1 MVGKTIINNVAFDV
15 FITKDVEILDKNNN
29 SFLLKE
35 RLSEKEMKRYFN
47 CFFVESDNSITFQ
60 VNKEIRMNE
69 LKTQKLEIN
78 YIMSDKIR
86 SDRNFKKI
94 DFKTKNK
101 LEFTFVHKGIENP
114 KFEII
119 EFSDSNFTNNKFRLV
134 NDYNNFIDSENNSLL
149 FSEKNFITNVEET
162 MVSITLNP
170 NISKH
175 KYSQS
180 DNGSYI
186 LNKDRIFYLVLK

>member
-69 LKTQKLEIN
+69 LKTKKLEIN
-78 YIMSDKIR
+78 
-86 SDRNFKKI
+86 
-94 DFKTKNK
+94 FKTDILKITKAGKGGIKN
-101 LEFTFVHKGIENP
+101 E
-114 KFEII
+114 
-119 EFSDSNFTNNKFRLV
+119 
-134 NDYNNFIDSENNSLL
+134 SES
-149 FSEKNFITNVEET
+149 
-162 MVSITLNP
+162 
-170 NISKH
+170 
-175 KYSQS
+175 
-180 DNGSYI
+180 
-186 LNKDRIFYLVLK
+186 

>member
-69 LKTQKLEIN
+69 LKRQKLEIN

-101 LEFTFVHKGIENP
+101 LKIKP
-114 KFEII
+114 
-119 EFSDSNFTNNKFRLV
+119 L
-134 NDYNNFIDSENNSLL
+134 
-149 FSEKNFITNVEET
+149 
-162 MVSITLNP
+162 TL
-170 NISKH
+170 
-175 KYSQS
+175 
-180 DNGSYI
+180 
-186 LNKDRIFYLVLK
+186 

>member
-69 LKTQKLEIN
+69 LKRQKLEIN

-94 DFKTKNK
+94 DFNINIKYC
-101 LEFTFVHKGIENP
+101 EC
-114 KFEII
+114 
-119 EFSDSNFTNNKFRLV
+119 LV
-134 NDYNNFIDSENNSLL
+134 VY
-149 FSEKNFITNVEET
+149 
-162 MVSITLNP
+162 
-170 NISKH
+170 
-175 KYSQS
+175 
-180 DNGSYI
+180 
-186 LNKDRIFYLVLK
+186 

>member
-1 MVGKTIINNVAFDV
+1 
-15 FITKDVEILDKNNN
+15 
-29 SFLLKE
+29 
-35 RLSEKEMKRYFN
+35 
-47 CFFVESDNSITFQ
+47 
-60 VNKEIRMNE
+60 MNE

-134 NDYNNFIDSENNSLL
+134 NDYNNFIDSENNS
-149 FSEKNFITNVEET
+149 
-162 MVSITLNP
+162 
-170 NISKH
+170 
-175 KYSQS
+175 
-180 DNGSYI
+180 
-186 LNKDRIFYLVLK
+186 

>member
-69 LKTQKLEIN
+69 LKRQKLEIN

-134 NDYNNFIDSENNSLL
+134 NDYNNFID
-149 FSEKNFITNVEET
+149 
-162 MVSITLNP
+162 
-170 NISKH
+170 
-175 KYSQS
+175 
-180 DNGSYI
+180 
-186 LNKDRIFYLVLK
+186 